1 MQTENFTLGKKEL
14 LILLG
19 LTLVLPFPINWAL
32 IELNPLT
39 LMAGAD
45 DVPTWIG
52 FGGSYIGGIIG
63 GVISIMILN
72 KTLQQTGVLH
82 HRFETPAVRYHNL
95 YSATR
100 LVYRFQ
106 TRTGRESSNPI
117 DLYVLNTVVSSISWK
132 NYAYAKDVLTEIN
145 KGLEYQWL
153 PHPFLS
159 LLRIYH
165 PKKKSI

>member
-63 GVISIMILN
+63 GIISIMILN

-82 HRFETPAVRYHNL
+82 HDL
-95 YSATR
+95 KLLQYSATR

-106 TRTGRESSNPI
+106 TRTGRES
-117 DLYVLNTVVSSISWK
+117 
-132 NYAYAKDVLTEIN
+132 
-145 KGLEYQWL
+145 Q
-153 PHPFLS
+153 
-159 LLRIYH
+159 IY
-165 PKKKSI
+165 